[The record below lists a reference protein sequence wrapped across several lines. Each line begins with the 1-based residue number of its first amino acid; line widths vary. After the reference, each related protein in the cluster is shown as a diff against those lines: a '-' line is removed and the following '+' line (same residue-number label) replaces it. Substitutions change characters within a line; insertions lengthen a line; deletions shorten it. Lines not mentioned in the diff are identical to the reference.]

1 MKPDFQVFSRILSL
15 GRTLASH
22 GSTSSSLVFGFLRV
36 DLSMVTDCV
45 ALIVRRWCRHDL
57 NPSSM

>member
-45 ALIVRRWCRHDL
+45 ALIVGRWC
-57 NPSSM
+57 